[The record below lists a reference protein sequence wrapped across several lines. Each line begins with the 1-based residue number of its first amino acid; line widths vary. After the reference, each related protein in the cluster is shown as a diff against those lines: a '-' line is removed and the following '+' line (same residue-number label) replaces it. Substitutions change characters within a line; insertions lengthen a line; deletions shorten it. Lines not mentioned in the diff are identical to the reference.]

1 MKTGII
7 RRKLGE
13 HFEELVQ
20 IEEVSEGRK
29 YIFDGLEII
38 LKEISADINFPKR
51 KMDYNEVWEIMQKAE
66 ILKGIEEL
74 AKEVEEKGLL
84 EKLAKVAEKF
94 KKEGYLVK
102 ENFEEGVA
110 EVRYEIG
117 KTGTGNYANF
127 PIKVEDLE
135 KIKEEISGPFITKNR
150 KKIVKIIIE
159 EL

>member
-13 HFEELVQ
+13 QFKELVQ
-20 IEEVSEGRK
+20 IEEVLEGRK
-29 YIFDGLEII
+29 YIFDGSEII
-38 LKEISADINFPKR
+38 IKEISADINFRER

-74 AKEVEEKGLL
+74 AKEVEEKGL
-84 EKLAKVAEKF
+84 EQKLAKVAERF

-102 ENFEEGVA
+102 ENFEEGTFQ
-110 EVRYEIG
+110 VRYEIG

-135 KIKEEISGPFITKNR
+135 KIKEKISEPFISEERKNYICIY
-150 KKIVKIIIE
+150 K
-159 EL
+159 

>member
-13 HFEELVQ
+13 HFEVLPQ

-29 YIFDGLEII
+29 YIFEGTEII
-38 LKEISADINFPKR
+38 LKEISVDINFPKR
-51 KMDYNEVWEIMQKAE
+51 KMEYNEVYEIMQKAE
-66 ILKGIEEL
+66 ILKEIEEL
-74 AKEVEEKGLL
+74 AKEVEEKGL
-84 EKLAKVAEKF
+84 EQKLAKVAERF

-135 KIKEEISGPFITKNR
+135 KIKEEIFGPFITKNR
-150 KKIVKIIIE
+150 KKIMKIIIE